1 MSQVIAANPAAFG
14 FDPANATKAC
24 VLTPGC
30 DMTAKGFS
38 FWDGVHPTEAIHQL
52 LARYASLLLSTE
64 QTGKAVGALGQV
76 GLSTRLKSSDILF
89 RRGISPFGEQ
99 PTGLYAEV
107 IGSTGSSD
115 GSNTRQLGS
124 TGYDFSL
131 GGVRAGF
138 DADHGN
144 VAFGTSV
151 AYQSGSI
158 SGNLLKSN
166 LQTTQGDVYALARF
180 NPFFV
185 GVEAGASV
193 TDFDRITRETGFPT
207 VQATGATSSFDY
219 TLAATVGTQYHLGNI
234 TLTPAARVGYAS
246 LNLNGFTETAP
257 LLALQYGDRD
267 VTTGFYTL
275 RLRAA
280 TKMPGFNRATIYGEV
295 GYEDLFSTSGNSYTA
310 QLVNNTA
317 HGVTI
322 NDDLEA
328 RGLFLKAGV
337 GGWLMEGVKVA
348 GEYGYSQQNGT
359 GEVHSGRLRLTI
371 PLGGAE

>member
-14 FDPANATKAC
+14 FNPANQTLAC
-24 VLTPGC
+24 VSTPSC
-30 DMTAKGFS
+30 DKTTAAGFS

-76 GLSTRLKSSDILF
+76 GLSTRLELSDILF

-151 AYQSGSI
+151 SYQSGSL

-207 VQATGATSSFDY
+207 VQATGATEQLRLYFSGNAWHPISSW
-219 TLAATVGTQYHLGNI
+219 LVLHLHQLHALDMLRS
-234 TLTPAARVGYAS
+234 TLTAS
-246 LNLNGFTETAP
+246 RRLPPFLRCNMATA
-257 LLALQYGDRD
+257 
-267 VTTGFYTL
+267 T
-275 RLRAA
+275 
-280 TKMPGFNRATIYGEV
+280 
-295 GYEDLFSTSGNSYTA
+295 
-310 QLVNNTA
+310 
-317 HGVTI
+317 
-322 NDDLEA
+322 
-328 RGLFLKAGV
+328 
-337 GGWLMEGVKVA
+337 
-348 GEYGYSQQNGT
+348 SQQASIRC
-359 GEVHSGRLRLTI
+359 VCVRPRRCQVQPRDRLWRSRL
-371 PLGGAE
+371 